1 MDKDGDTF
9 KRIGT
14 WKSTGTRNGERVR
27 RTGMGNG
34 NGDGK
39 RGTGIGNW
47 DGEQEWVITGNKMT
61 AAVTGDG
68 WNTSPSILIKLPC
81 LFVCMFVCP
90 QTTPRE
96 INEYRQI
103 IHHWKRNFPG
113 TKVIYFRTTYDYL
126 VRKYTKKTNFG
137 PPKYFDFFP

>member
-27 RTGMGNG
+27 GME
-34 NGDGK
+34 
-39 RGTGIGNW
+39 IGNW

-61 AAVTGDG
+61 AAVRGDG

-81 LFVCMFVCP
+81 LFVCMYVCMFVCP
-90 QTTPRE
+90 QTSPRE

-113 TKVIYFRTTYDYL
+113 TKVIYFRTVYDYL
-126 VRKYTKKTNFG
+126 VRKYTKTTNFG
-137 PPKYFDFFP
+137 PTKYFDFFP